1 MARISQQTIAEAE
14 AAAGT
19 PSTVA
24 ASTTVGDGT
33 AEDTK
38 LVFDGN
44 ALDFRIGIDDGTD
57 TLEIGKGNAHGT
69 TGHVTIDT
77 NGIMTKPLQP
87 CFHAFVSSQTNNL
100 STGSDITCNFINEVW
115 DLNGD
120 YDTSNKTFTAP
131 VTGKYMFLCQFR
143 IEAMDSA
150 ANYFN
155 LKLITSNNT
164 YRDGYDIKSWG
175 INDPDFFYMQINTI
189 ADMDASDTASMAFFQ
204 SAGTAQADSAADTRP
219 IQDGWFSAYLLT

>member
-1 MARISQQTIAEAE
+1 MSGTITDNL
-14 AAAGT
+14 GR
-19 PSTVA
+19 SSGLIKA
-24 ASTTVGDGT
+24 ASGGGGGT
-33 AEDTK
+33 SISDADANTKIQVEESSDENIIRMDTA
-38 LVFDGN
+38 GN
-44 ALDFRIGIDDGTD
+44 EVVKIDAD
-57 TLEIGKGNAHGT
+57 
-69 TGHVTIDT
+69 
-77 NGIMTKPLQP
+77 GIMTKPLQP
-87 CFHAFVSSQTNNL
+87 SFHAFVSAQTNNL
-100 STGSDITCNFINEVW
+100 STGSDITCNYINEVW

-120 YDTSNKTFTAP
+120 YNTSNKTFTAP